1 MDALSFA
8 VKDVRM
14 EISSLNKFWTLIY
27 SIIREFWGITESHI
41 EDAAV
46 ENDIPIE
53 LYYYSELG
61 LEYFSIESFQKR
73 DPFTN
78 PEQFERLFARFDVK
92 GLIMPLPDEEYQV
105 TEMARNGTYRIIQA
119 GDEQLSKFENFSD
132 VDLARIVNLMKQ
144 IVAENEL
151 APEPPQ
157 KWAIFKRFRVANDL
171 SPSIV
176 RIREYMMD
184 LFAYRDDC
192 HLSAARP
199 HFGQAGIAWSVLGAI
214 WNRDAVTAEQMAE
227 TMEFRGY
234 DVSDYEVAIRAATE
248 IGWIET
254 SDALGKFQL
263 TQKGRELR
271 EKVETLTNEYFY
283 RPWSVLT
290 QEELDELFGLLTK
303 LHEQL
308 MFYRKSLAK

>member
-1 MDALSFA
+1 MQYNGL
-8 VKDVRM
+8 KRKTQEM
-14 EISSLNKFWTLIY
+14 EISSLTKYWPLIY
-27 SIIREFWGITESHI
+27 SIVREFWEITEPHI

-46 ENDIPIE
+46 RDNIPVE
-53 LYYYSELG
+53 LYYYGELG
-61 LEYFSIESFQKR
+61 LETFSTENFQKR

-92 GLIMPLPDEEYQV
+92 GWIVPMPDEEYQV
-105 TEMARNGTYRIIQA
+105 TEAAREGTYKIIQA
-119 GDEQLSKFENFSD
+119 GDEWLSKFENFTN
-132 VDLARIVNLMKQ
+132 VDLERITVLLKQ
-144 IVAENEL
+144 LVAENEL
-151 APEPPQ
+151 APEPPG
-157 KWAIFKRFRVANDL
+157 KWAIFKRFRVANNT

-214 WNRDAVTAEQMAE
+214 YNGDAVTAEQMAE
-227 TMEFRGY
+227 TMASRGY
-234 DVSDYEVAIRAATE
+234 EVSDYEVAIQAAVE
-248 IGWIET
+248 IGWVET
-254 SDALGKFQL
+254 GDAPGRFRP

-271 EKVETLTNEYFY
+271 EKVENLTNEYFY

-290 QEELDELFGLLTK
+290 QEELDELYGLLTE

-308 MFYRKSLAK
+308 LAYKKSK

>member
-1 MDALSFA
+1 
-8 VKDVRM
+8 M
-14 EISSLNKFWTLIY
+14 EISSLTKFWTLIY
-27 SIIREFWGITESHI
+27 SIIREFWEITESHI
-41 EDAAV
+41 EDVAV
-46 ENDIPIE
+46 ANDIPIE
-53 LYYYSELG
+53 LYYYGELG
-61 LEYFSIESFQKR
+61 LEYFSIENFQKR

-92 GLIMPLPDEEYQV
+92 GLIIPLPDEEYQV
-105 TEMARNGTYRIIQA
+105 TEMARDGTYRIIQA
-119 GDEQLSKFENFSD
+119 GDEQLSKFENFAD
-132 VDLARIVNLMKQ
+132 VDLVRIVKLIKQ
-144 IVAENEL
+144 IVTENEL
-151 APEPPQ
+151 APEPPE

-199 HFGQAGIAWSVLGAI
+199 HFGQAGIAWSVLGSI
-214 WNRDAVTAEQMAE
+214 WNSDAVTAEQMAE

-234 DVSDYEVAIRAATE
+234 DVSDYEVAIRAAME
-248 IGWIET
+248 IGWIEA
-254 SDALGKFQL
+254 SDAPGKFRP

-271 EKVETLTNEYFY
+271 EKVENLTNEYFY
-283 RPWSVLT
+283 RPWSVLV
-290 QEELDELFGLLTK
+290 QEELDELYALLTK

-308 MFYRKSLAK
+308 MAYKKSK